1 MPFRPRQVPLD
12 DGRWLSSIM
21 EPEDENDAS
30 AMVPQAPI
38 HPVPSMQGAFEESM
52 MEMTNDP
59 DAQSSKVESE
69 KVDSA
74 TRRRILLEQEH
85 NEDTHAARWR
95 QKPGE
100 RFHPLWK
107 LVAQISFGVHLLH
120 QQMAKS
126 DEEVVKILQT
136 HVTEVDGFL
145 ERTTEDFDL
154 AQNDINERIKYLR
167 LPLEHFEVFDV
178 MLEDR
183 AFRSSIVEGNEK
195 IEHIINRTSSA
206 MNDALK
212 DVQRGLEATQELSKY
227 LAKLDRIWQDRTDE
241 LLSVYAAMIGNA
253 QGWTQCFLS
262 LQTKGHSLGHS
273 LVQLYNIVAEM
284 QRRAG
289 IASRKTRFG
298 SEAQDSVHNSTSRGS
313 LSPQSQLPSPRSPQN
328 SNSRDPGLS
337 YAVSQASHGDRIQ
350 RPGSRTKIRASGE
363 QSQRPQTHQ
372 LRLDTQQPRPGS
384 QQQQPYQVP
393 QYERPDSRQQY
404 PPSSRQQHHPE
415 VGHHERPGSKQ
426 QQRPGPAQQYYLEQ
440 GHSNLRQQQSLDPKQ
455 QQRPD
460 SRQQPRPEF
469 AQQHQQQFSQPRE
482 LYPRHTPAEPLPN
495 VARTKPR
502 RASKPLGFFARNFS
516 LRGKPSRARNAYV
529 PPQSLPPI
537 DSSPTKS
544 NNEPRGN
551 SFSFVR
557 RLSLSKKPAMAQVDL
572 HTSPLQPPPT
582 IQAEIQAS
590 RSSSSLANTISR
602 RLSFQHENHEIN
614 VTAKPKNK
622 SPLRGSDSAYS
633 SGSHDSVINQPGT
646 LDPTPSQAPVSGPG
660 GLAPDPSL
668 SRPLSAFNPSNPDPS
683 PRASQLLQPSRP
695 PLLSKWSSFSK
706 ASTDSISPPSSSIN
720 KHDSSV
726 SGQTSSF
733 NSKDGRVKKKSSL
746 ASFRHMLDL
755 HGGQGRWS
763 K

>member
-1 MPFRPRQVPLD
+1 
-12 DGRWLSSIM
+12 M

-30 AMVPQAPI
+30 AMMPQAPI

-74 TRRRILLEQEH
+74 TRRKILLEQEH

-262 LQTKGHSLGHS
+262 LQTKGHTLGHS

-289 IASRKTRFG
+289 IASRRTRFG
-298 SEAQDSVHNSTSRGS
+298 PEAQNSVHSSMSRGS
-313 LSPQSQLPSPRSPQN
+313 LSPQSQLPSPRSPLKQ
-328 SNSRDPGLS
+328 SSRDLGLS
-337 YAVSQASHGDRIQ
+337 HAVSQASHGDRIR
-350 RPGSRTKIRASGE
+350 RPGSRTNIRNSAEHAG
-363 QSQRPQTHQ
+363 RPESHQ
-372 LRLDTQQPRPGS
+372 LRLDTRQLRAES
-384 QQQQPYQVP
+384 RQQQPYEVTR
-393 QYERPDSRQQY
+393 YRRPDSEKQQR
-404 PPSSRQQHHPE
+404 PGSRQQHSPE
-415 VGHHERPGSKQ
+415 TTHQERS
-426 QQRPGPAQQYYLEQ
+426 
-440 GHSNLRQQQSLDPKQ
+440 
-455 QQRPD
+455 D
-460 SRQQPRPEF
+460 SRQGQRSRPRLPEIYPEPTP
-469 AQQHQQQFSQPRE
+469 QEPSNSTQQQYPGPRQEQRLVSGQQQVAQPSE
-482 LYPRHTPAEPLPN
+482 QHSYPRHTSAPSPD
-495 VARTKPR
+495 VARTK
-502 RASKPLGFFARNFS
+502 AQKVSKPLGFFARNFS
-516 LRGKPSRARNAYV
+516 LRSKPPRARNAYV
-529 PPQSLPPI
+529 PPQNLPPI
-537 DSSPTKS
+537 NSSPTKS
-544 NNEPRGN
+544 NNESKGTTL
-551 SFSFVR
+551 VH
-557 RLSLSKKPAMAQVDL
+557 RLSLSKKPSRAQPDL
-572 HTSPLQPPPT
+572 PTSPLQPPPML
-582 IQAEIQAS
+582 QHEVQAS
-590 RSSSSLANTISR
+590 QSSSSLANTISR
-602 RLSFQHENHEIN
+602 RIPFQQEYDESN

-633 SGSHDSVINQPGT
+633 SGSHNSPIIQPGT
-646 LDPTPSQAPVSGPG
+646 PEAPLNQAPISDSRH
-660 GLAPDPSL
+660 LASDSSL

-683 PRASQLLQPSRP
+683 PRAPQLLQPSRP

-706 ASTDSISPPSSSIN
+706 ASTDSISPPSSTLH

-726 SGQTSSF
+726 SGQTSSVEG
-733 NSKDGRVKKKSSL
+733 KDGRAKKKRSL
-746 ASFRHMLDL
+746 ASLKYMLDL
-755 HGGQGRWS
+755 HGPQGRWS
-763 K
+763 R